1 MTRSMKRKMTK
12 SRTTKKV
19 GKQNGKRGSRK
30 VYKKRSSK
38 NLRNTRRSNRSKIAT
53 KRRAFKGGL
62 NEENTQIKKKLES
75 ELQFPIQHAE
85 DDEHNVS
92 VGSLGTSVDDTMHT
106 DELNISQTSESGDT
120 TLPDDG
126 LSFSNATDSFGNM
139 GHSDLTD
146 LTSETNATAGGKR
159 RRGKKGGENPPTFN
173 SYIDKVADPDHD

>member
-1 MTRSMKRKMTK
+1 MNRKL
-12 SRTTKKV
+12 RTNKKFS
-19 GKQNGKRGSRK
+19 NRGSKK
-30 VYKKRSSK
+30 VYKKRNFKS
-38 NLRNTRRSNRSKIAT
+38 LRKTRRSNRSKIVT
-53 KRRAFKGGL
+53 KRRALKGGL
-62 NEENTQIKKKLES
+62 NEENTQIKNKLEK

-85 DDEHNVS
+85 DEEHNVS
-92 VGSLGTSVDDTMHT
+92 VGSLDTSVDDTMHT
-106 DELNISQTSESGDT
+106 GELNISQTVQSGYT

-146 LTSETNATAGGKR
+146 LTSETSETNATAGGKK

>member
-1 MTRSMKRKMTK
+1 MKRK
-12 SRTTKKV
+12 SRTNKRI
-19 GKQNGKRGSRK
+19 GKRTSKRNSKK
-30 VYKKRSSK
+30 VYKKR
-38 NLRNTRRSNRSKIAT
+38 NLKSLRKTRRSNRSKIVT

-85 DDEHNVS
+85 DDEHNFS

-126 LSFSNATDSFGNM
+126 LSFSNITHSLGNM

-146 LTSETNATAGGKR
+146 STSETNATAGGKR
-159 RRGKKGGENPPTFN
+159 RRGKKGGELPFDYNPN
-173 SYIDKVADPDHD
+173 DRDPDAYHN